1 MNLGTV
7 TMKIAKCYLREW
19 CDLVYLLGWTSGK
32 LGGYQ
37 PRGDRM
43 RIGTDSTVEM
53 AGRAQ
58 I

>member
-1 MNLGTV
+1 MNLDAV
-7 TMKIAKCYLREW
+7 TIKIAKLYSGEW
-19 CDLVYLLGWTSGK
+19 RDLICLLGWTSGK

-43 RIGTDSTVEM
+43 KIETDSTVEM

>member
-1 MNLGTV
+1 
-7 TMKIAKCYLREW
+7 MKIAKHYLREW
-19 CDLVYLLGWTSGK
+19 CDLIYLLGWTSGK

-37 PRGDRM
+37 PRRDRM

-53 AGRAQ
+53 AGRVQ